1 MRSSNT
7 PHVDGLVLAG
17 FFLIA
22 LFVVNALFG
31 TSDPP
36 TAAAQVIAS
45 RLTAQPADSSA
56 FAAPYDS
63 YVITQGLHGYSYGH
77 AAIDL
82 TGGKGAVIRSP
93 IHGVVMNL
101 FVDELGNTTLIL
113 ENERY
118 QVTLM
123 HGLYSVAVGDSIALG
138 DPVGTESNQGYTVD
152 FQGRLC
158 SGRDCGYHTHLNV
171 FDFSR
176 GENVN
181 PLDLMD
187 LEKSR

>member
-1 MRSSNT
+1 MRSNYT
-7 PHVDGLVLAG
+7 PPVDGLVLAG
-17 FFLIA
+17 FFLFA

-31 TSDPP
+31 GSASS
-36 TAAAQVIAS
+36 TASAQGINPRLAAQQ
-45 RLTAQPADSSA
+45 LDPNA

-63 YVITQGLHGYSYGH
+63 YVVTQGLHGYSYGH

-93 IHGVVMNL
+93 INGRVVNL
-101 FVDELGNTTLIL
+101 FVDGLGNTTLVL

-123 HGLYSVAVGDSIALG
+123 HGLYTVAVTDQISLG

-152 FQGRLC
+152 FQGQLC
-158 SGRDCGYHTHLNV
+158 TGRDCGYHTHMNV
-171 FDFSR
+171 FDLAR
-176 GENVN
+176 RENVN
-181 PLDLMD
+181 PLDLFD
-187 LEKSR
+187 R

>member
-1 MRSSNT
+1 MRSDYT
-7 PHVDGLVLAG
+7 PPFDGLVLAG

-31 TSDPP
+31 PSEPP
-36 TAAAQVIAS
+36 TAAAQGINSKPA
-45 RLTAQPADSSA
+45 AQSADSNA

-93 IHGVVMNL
+93 INGIVMNL

-123 HGLYSVAVGDSIALG
+123 HGLYTVVIGDWAALG

-158 SGRDCGYHTHLNV
+158 TGRDCGYHTHMNV
-171 FDFSR
+171 YDFSR

-181 PLDLMD
+181 PLDLIG
-187 LEKSR
+187 EK